1 MRRTKKRGGA
11 PLPLSYFGVAESRV
25 SAGPGAD
32 LLRPSG
38 MGIRPA
44 IGGRRSAHKSR
55 VTRKTRRTRKTRG
68 GFTPSI
74 MGNFVASA
82 SKYITPIVLF
92 AGYKMLKKDT
102 AKSTKKVRKHHK

>member
-11 PLPLSYFGVAESRV
+11 PYPLQYFGTAQSGV
-25 SAGPGAD
+25 SAGPGTD
-32 LLRPSG
+32 LLRASG

-44 IGGRRSAHKSR
+44 IGGRSKRNRRSR
-55 VTRKTRRTRKTRG
+55 TRKTRKTRG

-74 MGNFVASA
+74 MGNFIASA

-92 AGYKMLKKDT
+92 AGYKMLKKGT
-102 AKSTKKVRKHHK
+102 FSKKVRKYRK

>member
-11 PLPLSYFGVAESRV
+11 PYPLQYFGSAESRV

-32 LLRPSG
+32 LLRTST

-44 IGGRRSAHKSR
+44 IGGRSKRYRRSR
-55 VTRKTRRTRKTRG
+55 TRNTRKTRG

-92 AGYKMLKKDT
+92 AGYKMLKKGT
-102 AKSTKKVRKHHK
+102 FSKSTKKSKRRN

>member
-11 PLPLSYFGVAESRV
+11 PYPLQYFGPAESRV

-32 LLRPSG
+32 LLRAST

-44 IGGRRSAHKSR
+44 IGGGKRSR
-55 VTRKTRRTRKTRG
+55 VTRNTRG

-74 MGNFVASA
+74 MGNFVAST

-92 AGYKMLKKDT
+92 AGYKMLKKGT
-102 AKSTKKVRKHHK
+102 FSKSTKKSKKSKRRN